1 MASFLET
8 FLVLC
13 MGRIRAPDFYFRS
26 FPALYSAQT
35 VSFFQ
40 GFNTGVVLYNLAE
53 MRRSALYNSYLTPAM
68 VTMLEKKYMYGYT
81 LAEQVDMVTRS
92 M

>member
-1 MASFLET
+1 M
-8 FLVLC
+8 V
-13 MGRIRAPDFYFRS
+13 
-26 FPALYSAQT
+26 LYS
-35 VSFFQ
+35 
-40 GFNTGVVLYNLAE
+40 LAE

>member
-1 MASFLET
+1 M
-8 FLVLC
+8 
-13 MGRIRAPDFYFRS
+13 
-26 FPALYSAQT
+26 
-35 VSFFQ
+35 
-40 GFNTGVVLYNLAE
+40 VLYNLAE

>member
-1 MASFLET
+1 MSTIGWQWFCNKQYLNVVSSF
-8 FLVLC
+8 C
-13 MGRIRAPDFYFRS
+13 YK
-26 FPALYSAQT
+26 
-35 VSFFQ
+35 

-81 LAEQVDMVTRS
+81 LAEQVGILIQE
-92 M
+92 